1 MNNELSK
8 LNDDYQKG
16 SNSIEELKKKLE
28 DLDEQLKNEE
38 STKLNFIT
46 PAIQKKWNAEGDRIV
61 MEYGKRGSGHFL
73 YVSLDDRLG

>member
-28 DLDEQLKNEE
+28 DLDEQLKSKTKEYDEINEKYRKE
-38 STKLNFIT
+38 VDKYQEIKKIKKNKNFKFI
-46 PAIQKKWNAEGDRIV
+46 I
-61 MEYGKRGSGHFL
+61 F
-73 YVSLDDRLG
+73 